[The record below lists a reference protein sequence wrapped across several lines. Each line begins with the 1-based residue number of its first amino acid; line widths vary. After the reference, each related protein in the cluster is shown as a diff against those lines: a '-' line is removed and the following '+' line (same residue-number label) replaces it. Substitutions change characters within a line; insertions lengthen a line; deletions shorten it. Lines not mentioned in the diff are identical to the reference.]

1 MNFIGRTK
9 LRRKSMNRTTIWTLI
24 LSLALTSVAAAAPT
38 PEEKCQAAKLDALRK
53 RTSCTVGERRK
64 DVLGMPTNVAT
75 CEQKFASAIAK
86 ANDAAAKKG
95 ASCRWLNEGDGTA
108 TDLDTGLQ
116 WELKTD
122 DGDVHDKDNNY
133 TWNTTFGGTTPNGTV
148 FTEFLG
154 ALNGGVSQDS
164 STTTG
169 CFAGR
174 CDWRL
179 PTIEELRSV
188 LPDCTVNGC
197 TAIPGLTNPSYY
209 WSSSTIPNPIAA
221 WQLAF
226 GGIHDSVAQ
235 YKSGG
240 GYARAVRGDS

>member
-1 MNFIGRTK
+1 MDN

-24 LSLALTSVAAAAPT
+24 LSLALTSAAAAAPT

-64 DVLGMPTNVAT
+64 NVLGMPTNVAT

-95 ASCRWLNEGDGTA
+95 TSCRWLNEGDGTA

-122 DGDVHDKDNNY
+122 DGSLHDKDATY

-148 FTEFLG
+148 FTEFVG
-154 ALNGGVSQDS
+154 TLNGGVSSDS
-164 STTTG
+164 ITTTG

-179 PTIEELRSV
+179 PTIGELDGIIDFSAFGCN
-188 LPDCTVNGC
+188 DGWACTM
-197 TAIPGLTNPSYY
+197 IPGYTLASWYS
-209 WSSSTIPNPIAA
+209 SSSTASYAGGVWFVGFEDGARGYTEKSFAIP
-221 WQLAF
+221 
-226 GGIHDSVAQ
+226 V
-235 YKSGG
+235 
-240 GYARAVRGDS
+240 RAVRGGS